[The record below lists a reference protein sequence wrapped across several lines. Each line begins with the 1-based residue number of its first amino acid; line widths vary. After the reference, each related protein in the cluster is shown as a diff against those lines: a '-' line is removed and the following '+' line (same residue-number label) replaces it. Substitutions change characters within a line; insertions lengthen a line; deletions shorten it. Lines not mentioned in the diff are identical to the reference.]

1 MMKYFLLLLVCALP
15 VISVADNMF
24 NESTYRSLVSDRKAT
39 MIGDALT
46 VMIVESTKAETRANS
61 ALDNNLGLD
70 ARLLASSASDTTLLN
85 VGLARQGGGVSNRQT
100 NVAAQL
106 TAVIL
111 KIDTS
116 GNYHIAGDQVVN
128 INGEE
133 QRISVTGWARS
144 EDVSS
149 DNVVLSNRL
158 GNARIEIMGDGDI
171 SDASEPGWFYKF
183 FSFIGLI

>member
-1 MMKYFLLLLVCALP
+1 MKFYLILLACFL
-15 VISVADNMF
+15 SVTSAADNMF
-24 NESTYRSLVSDRKAT
+24 NESTYRPLVSDRKAT
-39 MIGDALT
+39 MVGDALT

-70 ARLLASSASDTTLLN
+70 ARLLSSSASDTTLLN
-85 VGLARQGGGVSNRQT
+85 IGLDRQGGGVSNRQT

-106 TAVIL
+106 TAVII

-116 GNYHIAGDQVVN
+116 GNYHIEGDQIVI

-133 QRISVTGWARS
+133 QRISVKGWARS
-144 EDVSS
+144 EDISS
-149 DNVVLSNRL
+149 DNIVLSNRL
-158 GNARIEIMGDGDI
+158 GNAKIEIMGDGDI
-171 SDASEPGWFYKF
+171 SDASEPGWFYKL